1 MDNIELTGTDK
12 KDTSI
17 VNNDSTKALRA
28 IELFTE
34 DLKQKNI
41 MKNKKE

>member
-17 VNNDSTKALRA
+17 VNNDSTKALRS

-34 DLKQKNI
+34 ELKQNI